1 MANITYNTESTTLVL
16 NGYVFNNL
24 IAGESMQ
31 VAPVNPAT
39 SRANSA
45 NGVSVSGRSDKD
57 VHNLTVRVQKNSQ
70 DDIFLNSARNSS
82 APTIFDGSLK
92 ENFNKDGADGVD
104 GWTLEGGSIT
114 TLPTSVKNNT
124 EVDAAHEYV
133 IEFRF
138 ATRSL

>member
-1 MANITYNTESTTLVL
+1 MANITYNTDSTTLAL

-24 IAGESMQ
+24 IAGDTMEI
-31 VAPVNPAT
+31 APVNPAT

-45 NGVSVSGRSDKD
+45 NGVSVSNRTDKD

-82 APTIFDGSLK
+82 APTILEGSLK
-92 ENFNKDGADGVD
+92 ENFTKDGSDGVD

-114 TLPTSVKNNT
+114 TLPTSVKNNQ
-124 EVDAAHEYV
+124 EVNAVHEYV

-138 ATRSL
+138 ATRSI